1 MHSCLVEILDKRTV
15 TLVITTL
22 DTVKNV
28 KEKIQNEV
36 GICADQLTLLL
47 KEEQLEDENLMT
59 YYGDSTDSLLQ
70 VKLGKLLI
78 ELHNKICTHIT
89 RLKNCNG
96 LFTNYKIS

>member
-1 MHSCLVEILDKRTV
+1 MYFESNVYIVHTCLVEILDKRTV

-59 YYGDSTDSLLQ
+59 YYDDGTDSLLQ
-70 VKLGKLLI
+70 VKLGKLLN
-78 ELHNKICTHIT
+78 ELHNIM
-89 RLKNCNG
+89 
-96 LFTNYKIS
+96 

>member
-1 MHSCLVEILDKRTV
+1 MHTCLVEILDKRTV

-59 YYGDSTDSLLQ
+59 YYDDGTDSLLQ
-70 VKLGKLLI
+70 VKLGKLLN
-78 ELHNKICTHIT
+78 ELHNIM
-89 RLKNCNG
+89 
-96 LFTNYKIS
+96 

>member
-1 MHSCLVEILDKRTV
+1 MHTCLVEILDKRTV

-47 KEEQLEDENLMT
+47 KEEQLEDKNLMT
-59 YYGDSTDSLLQ
+59 YYDDSTDSLLQ
-70 VKLGKLLI
+70 VKLGKLLN
-78 ELHNKICTHIT
+78 ELHNIM
-89 RLKNCNG
+89 
-96 LFTNYKIS
+96 

>member
-15 TLVITTL
+15 TLITTTL
-22 DTVKNV
+22 DTVKYV

-59 YYGDSTDSLLQ
+59 YYDDSTDLLLQ
-70 VKLGKLLI
+70 VKLGQLLN
-78 ELHNKICTHIT
+78 ELHNIM
-89 RLKNCNG
+89 
-96 LFTNYKIS
+96 